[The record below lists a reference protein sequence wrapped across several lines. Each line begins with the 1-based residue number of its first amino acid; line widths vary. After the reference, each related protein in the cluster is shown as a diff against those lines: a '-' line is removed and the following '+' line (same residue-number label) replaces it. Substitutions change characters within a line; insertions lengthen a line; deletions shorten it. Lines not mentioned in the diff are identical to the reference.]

1 MAMNRRQKEVQ
12 RAALKREKQIIAQLK
27 KTYEKA
33 RQDCADRI
41 AALNARRDMQNLRS
55 IIYQREYQEALL
67 KQINEVLEHLNKD
80 SYRSLEAY
88 LHDCYETG
96 AVGTAYDLHG
106 QRIPVII
113 PIRQDEV
120 AKALTN
126 DYSNIAKTQRGK
138 AIYERMGENTDTLRT
153 AVRQEVS
160 RGIANGSSW
169 LDMAEKV
176 TKSMNSPFAAA
187 FSRALLIT
195 RTEGHRVQNQAQL
208 DVQQHAKEAGADI
221 VKQWDATL
229 DGNTRPW
236 HADAD
241 GQIRELEQKF
251 SVGGEEMDAP
261 GIGGSARNVC
271 NCRCVLLQRAK
282 WALDEDELKTLQNR
296 AEYFG
301 LDKTENFE
309 DFKEK
314 YLKSSAII
322 FGNQMYRSTQTD
334 DKITE
339 MVVGRANPKIIKVR
353 KLSEYE
359 NVFVSDQVHIKPKAM
374 HQINLNTLDAAV
386 KWGISKESLPNIV
399 VASFDELQCYGKYDP
414 ISNTVLYIPQVTQ
427 DNGYTEYHEMW
438 HAKQA
443 QSFKKKITNANY
455 AEYMKWLNRTA
466 KKKIDKLGVTEY
478 NVDEISDYAKKCY
491 SYGRFDEVEAEYM
504 TKRRR

>member
-1 MAMNRRQKEVQ
+1 MNRRQKEVQ
-12 RAALKREKQIIAQLK
+12 RAALKREKQIISQLK

-41 AALNARRDMQNLRS
+41 AALNARRDMQNLQS
-55 IIYQREYQEALL
+55 IIYQRKYQEVLL
-67 KQINEVLEHLNKD
+67 KQINGVLEHLNKE

-187 FSRALLIT
+187 LSRALLIT

-282 WALDEDELKTLQNR
+282 WALDEDELKTLQDR
-296 AEYFG
+296 AAYFG

-314 YLKSSAII
+314 YLESSAII
-322 FGNQMYRSTQTD
+322 FGNQMYRSTQT
-334 DKITE
+334 
-339 MVVGRANPKIIKVR
+339 
-353 KLSEYE
+353 
-359 NVFVSDQVHIKPKAM
+359 
-374 HQINLNTLDAAV
+374 
-386 KWGISKESLPNIV
+386 ES
-399 VASFDELQCYGKYDP
+399 
-414 ISNTVLYIPQVTQ
+414 
-427 DNGYTEYHEMW
+427 
-438 HAKQA
+438 
-443 QSFKKKITNANY
+443 
-455 AEYMKWLNRTA
+455 
-466 KKKIDKLGVTEY
+466 
-478 NVDEISDYAKKCY
+478 
-491 SYGRFDEVEAEYM
+491 
-504 TKRRR
+504 

>member
-1 MAMNRRQKEVQ
+1 M
-12 RAALKREKQIIAQLK
+12 
-27 KTYEKA
+27 
-33 RQDCADRI
+33 
-41 AALNARRDMQNLRS
+41 
-55 IIYQREYQEALL
+55 
-67 KQINEVLEHLNKD
+67 
-80 SYRSLEAY
+80 
-88 LHDCYETG
+88 
-96 AVGTAYDLHG
+96 
-106 QRIPVII
+106 
-113 PIRQDEV
+113 
-120 AKALTN
+120 
-126 DYSNIAKTQRGK
+126 
-138 AIYERMGENTDTLRT
+138 
-153 AVRQEVS
+153 
-160 RGIANGSSW
+160 
-169 LDMAEKV
+169 
-176 TKSMNSPFAAA
+176 
-187 FSRALLIT
+187 
-195 RTEGHRVQNQAQL
+195 QNQAQL